1 MNRRDRAILAAIAA
15 ALCAVSLTATEPPE
29 AEAPEPAETHT
40 PAVTRPAEPD
50 GTDAPAD
57 SSSELWSDDGTL
69 HRIKPLEIPLE
80 AETQWAIYEACDY
93 DPGLF
98 CLVMAIAEHESD
110 FDPETVGDGGS
121 SLGMMQINTR
131 WHTGRMEA
139 LGVTDLTDPVQCA
152 AVAIDY
158 LRELE
163 ARYGFEPESHELC
176 LAYNMGPSGA
186 RKALADGIT
195 SNSYSES
202 VFSTYQNYL
211 EEMKAAPGVTS
222 TEGGMAEQNP
232 TNNTNIINGENPKSQ
247 DRIGGIAKWENQ

>member
-1 MNRRDRAILAAIAA
+1 MQTDYRDILLAIAA
-15 ALCAVSLTATEPPE
+15 AVLILCAVVIATMKPPA
-29 AEAPEPAETHT
+29 AEVPAPADTHT

-69 HRIKPLEIPLE
+69 HRIKPLDIPLE
-80 AETQWAIYEACDY
+80 AETQWAIFEACEY

-98 CLVMAIAEHESD
+98 CLVMAIAEHESG

-195 SNSYSES
+195 SNNYSES
-202 VFSTYQNYL
+202 VLSTYQNYL
-211 EEMKAAPGVTS
+211 
-222 TEGGMAEQNP
+222 AE
-232 TNNTNIINGENPKSQ
+232 
-247 DRIGGIAKWENQ
+247 IGGRTWSD